1 MGRRGPHKKP
11 AELKILEG
19 TFRRDRDGAPAVA
32 FAGGEAVLPKRLK
45 GEARKFWKAYVPDLI
60 SRGLARTVDTPAL
73 TAMCEWWARY
83 RRYAA
88 ALDRTRPTL
97 KGGQG
102 ILTRCVMASKQFEGL
117 AMRFGLTPCDR
128 AKLRAEAGSAPRP
141 KIESRKRQA

>member
-1 MGRRGPHKKP
+1 MKRRGRHKKP
-11 AELKILEG
+11 VELKILEG
-19 TFRRDRDGAPAVA
+19 TFRRDRDGDPDAPV
-32 FAGGEAVLPKRLK
+32 AGGEALMPKSLK
-45 GEARKFWKAYVPDLI
+45 GDARKFWQAYVPDLI

-88 ALDRTRPTL
+88 ALDKTRANL

-117 AMRFGLTPCDR
+117 ATRFGLTPCDR
-128 AKLRAEAGSAPRP
+128 AKLRADAGTVRPRV
-141 KIESRKRQA
+141 ESRKREA